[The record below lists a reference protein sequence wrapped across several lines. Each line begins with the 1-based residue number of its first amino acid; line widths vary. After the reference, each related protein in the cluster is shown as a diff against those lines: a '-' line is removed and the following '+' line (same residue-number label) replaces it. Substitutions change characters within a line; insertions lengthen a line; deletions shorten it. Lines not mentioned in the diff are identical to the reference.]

1 MASRGK
7 IQPGWQ
13 ILALLL
19 ILGGIIGSFIGD
31 AIVKTWPAG
40 QVLGRMQNLGF
51 APFTLDLKVF
61 SLTLGLMFHVS
72 IFTLLGFLIAYA
84 LYRKL

>member
-1 MASRGK
+1 VASRSK
-7 IQPGWQ
+7 INPGWK
-13 ILALLL
+13 ILILLL

-72 IFTLLGFLIAYA
+72 IFTLLGFIIAYA

>member
-1 MASRGK
+1 MASRGRL
-7 IQPGWQ
+7 QPGWQ

-72 IFTLLGFLIAYA
+72 IFTLLGFLIAYV

>member
-1 MASRGK
+1 VASRGRL
-7 IQPGWQ
+7 QPGWQ

-72 IFTLLGFLIAYA
+72 IFTLLGFLIAYV

>member
-1 MASRGK
+1 VAGRSK

-13 ILALLL
+13 ILMLLL

-31 AIVKTWPAG
+31 AIVKTWPGG

-51 APFTLDLKVF
+51 APFTLDLKVI
-61 SLTLGLMFHVS
+61 SITVGLMVHVS
-72 IFTLLGFLIAYA
+72 IFTLLGFLIAYM

>member
-1 MASRGK
+1 MAGRSRL
-7 IQPGWQ
+7 QPGWQ
-13 ILALLL
+13 MLTLLL

-61 SLTLGLMFHVS
+61 SLTLGMMFNVS
-72 IFTLLGFLIAYA
+72 LFTLLGFLIAYV

>member
-1 MASRGK
+1 VAGRSRT
-7 IQPGWQ
+7 QPGWQ
-13 ILALLL
+13 ILVLLL
-19 ILGGIIGSFIGD
+19 ILGGIIGTYIGD

-72 IFTLLGFLIAYA
+72 IFTLLGFLVAYA

>member
-1 MASRGK
+1 
-7 IQPGWQ
+7 
-13 ILALLL
+13 
-19 ILGGIIGSFIGD
+19 
-31 AIVKTWPAG
+31 
-40 QVLGRMQNLGF
+40 MQNLGF

>member
-1 MASRGK
+1 MTGRSK

-13 ILALLL
+13 ILVSLL

-31 AIVKTWPAG
+31 AIVKTWPGG

-51 APFTLDLKVF
+51 APFTLDLKVI
-61 SLTLGLMFHVS
+61 SITAGVTVHVS
-72 IFTLLGFLIAYA
+72 MFTLLGFLIAFI

>member
-1 MASRGK
+1 MASRSK
-7 IQPGWQ
+7 INPGWK
-13 ILALLL
+13 ILILLL

-72 IFTLLGFLIAYA
+72 IFTLLGFIIAYA